1 MTAGEIKGE
10 TMNRFELLMAVTIV
24 EFSWQSPV
32 LAQSEPQLS
41 NGEPP
46 GALTEIVVTA
56 QKRSENLQVV
66 PIAITALSGAELASA
81 GVGSTTDLALVT
93 PGLTVVNIAGIVLP
107 HIRGIGTT
115 AYGAGLEN
123 SVSTY
128 IDGVYIASGSAS
140 LLSLNNVAQIE
151 VLKGPQGTLFGRN
164 ATGGLMQIITKD
176 PQSNFN
182 GEATLGYGN
191 FQTVQGNF
199 YVTGP
204 VVPTLDA
211 DLAVHA
217 STQGEGYGTNLFNG
231 KDVYRPD
238 RDIALRSKW
247 RWTPGEE
254 TDMTISVDYEE
265 LGGTQST
272 TFQNAPG
279 TLPIFGKPRP
289 TTAWDIDSDF
299 QPSDS
304 FKGGGA
310 GIRLVQYVGIGKIAS
325 ITAYR
330 RSQDFTA
337 FDADGLPVPIQTI
350 PVVRIDDQQFTQEL
364 QLSSQDTGRVE
375 WVAGAFFLH
384 GDSKYDPSEVILGGP
399 LISPVFPLDKI
410 YIYGDQT
417 TDAWAVYGQGTLTIT
432 DADRLTVGLRYSD
445 ERKRLTATE
454 PGELVGGIPIQ
465 LISPPI
471 DTSKT
476 FTRPTWRVA
485 FDHRFSSSVMGYLS
499 YNRGFKSGGFN
510 PGVPTDP
517 AYAPEVLTAY
527 ETGLKVDLLDHRLRL
542 NSAAYYY
549 DYKNIQVAH
558 YVLGQIGYYN
568 GAAAEVYGLDSD
580 LEAVVAPGLTLA
592 AGISLI
598 HDRFTNFPNAVI
610 DTQIPTGGVD
620 ITTGSANGNRLP
632 LTPNG
637 TFNLSADYRHLLADG
652 EAGINVS
659 YGHSSGY
666 FFQPDNRMEQPAFNL
681 VNAMVSWS
689 RQGERLKI
697 SLWGKNLTNEVIANA
712 LLPSAIGSLAAYRPP
727 RTFGVL
733 VGTKF

>member
-1 MTAGEIKGE
+1 M
-10 TMNRFELLMAVTIV
+10 MYRFELVMVVAIGV
-24 EFSWQSPV
+24 FSWQLPA
-32 LAQSEPQLS
+32 LGQNAQQSLSVEPT
-41 NGEPP
+41 P
-46 GALTEIVVTA
+46 ALTEIIVTA
-56 QKRSENLQVV
+56 QKRSENLEVV
-66 PIAITALSGAELASA
+66 PIAITALSGADLASA
-81 GVGSTTDLALVT
+81 GVGSTADLALVT

-128 IDGVYIASGSAS
+128 IDGVYLASGSGS

-182 GEATLGYGN
+182 GEASLGYGN
-191 FQTVQGNF
+191 FQTIQGNV

-204 VVPTLDA
+204 IAPTLDA

-217 STQGEGYGTNLFNG
+217 ATQGEGYGTNLFNG
-231 KDVYRPD
+231 KDVYRTD
-238 RDIALRSKW
+238 RDIAVRSKW
-247 RWTPGEE
+247 RWIPGED
-254 TDMTISVDYEE
+254 TAMTLSVDYAE
-265 LGGTQST
+265 LGGTQNS

-279 TLPIFGKPRP
+279 TLPIFGRP
-289 TTAWDIDSDF
+289 PPTSTWDIDSDF

-310 GIRLVQYVGIGKIAS
+310 SIRLVQNVGFGKITS

-350 PVVRIDDQQFTQEL
+350 PVVRIDDRQFTQEV
-364 QLSSQDTGRVE
+364 QLSSQDTGRIE

-384 GDSKYDPSEVILGGP
+384 ADSKYDPSEVILGGP
-399 LISPVFPLDKI
+399 LISPIFPLDKI
-410 YIYGDQT
+410 EIYGDQT
-417 TDAWAVYGQGTLTIT
+417 TDAWALYGQGTLSIT

-445 ERKRLTATE
+445 ERRRLTATE
-454 PGELVGGIPIQ
+454 PGELAGGIPIQ

-471 DTSKT
+471 DESKT

-485 FDHRFSSSVMGYLS
+485 FDHRFSSSVMGYVS

-510 PGVPTDP
+510 PGVPADP
-517 AYAPEVLTAY
+517 AYAPEILTAY

-580 LEAVVAPGLTLA
+580 FEVVVAPGLTLA

-637 TFNLSADYRHLLADG
+637 TFNLSADYRHPFAEG
-652 EAGINVS
+652 EVGINVS

-666 FFQPDNRMEQPAFNL
+666 FFQPDNLMEQPSFNL
-681 VNAMVSWS
+681 VNAMISWS
-689 RQGERLKI
+689 TQSERLKI
-697 SLWGKNLTNEVIANA
+697 SLWGKNLTDEVIANA

>member
-1 MTAGEIKGE
+1 MNKFTWAMTV
-10 TMNRFELLMAVTIV
+10 TMVG
-24 EFSWQSPV
+24 FSWQLPA
-32 LAQSEPQLS
+32 LAENEQQISS
-41 NGEPP
+41 GEPTQ
-46 GALTEIVVTA
+46 ALTEIIVTA
-56 QKRSENLQVV
+56 QRRSENLQVV
-66 PIAITALSGAELASA
+66 PIAITALSGADLASA
-81 GVGSTTDLALVT
+81 GIGSTADLALLT
-93 PGLTVVNIAGIVLP
+93 PGLTVVSIAGIVLP

-128 IDGVYIASGSAS
+128 IDGVYLVSGAAS

-164 ATGGLMQIITKD
+164 ATGGLMHIITKD

-182 GEATLGYGN
+182 GEASLGYGN
-191 FQTVQGNF
+191 YQTIQGDL

-204 VVPTLDA
+204 IAPTLDA
-211 DLAVHA
+211 DLAAHA
-217 STQGEGYGTNLFNG
+217 STQGKGYGTNLFNG
-231 KDVYRPD
+231 KDVYRTD

-247 RWTPGEE
+247 RWTPGED
-254 TDMTISVDYEE
+254 TAVTLSVDYEE
-265 LGGTQST
+265 LGGTQSS

-279 TLPIFGKPRP
+279 TLPIFGTPRA
-289 TTAWDIDSDF
+289 TSTWDIDSDF

-310 GIRLVQYVGIGKIAS
+310 SVRLVQNVGIGRITS

-330 RSQDFTA
+330 RSQDLVG

-350 PVVRIDDQQFTQEL
+350 PVVRIDDRQFTQEL
-364 QLSSQDTGRVE
+364 QLSSLDSGRIE
-375 WVAGAFFLH
+375 WVGGAFFLH

-399 LISPVFPLDKI
+399 LVNPVFPLDKI
-410 YIYGDQT
+410 DIYGEQT
-417 TDAWAVYGQGTLTIT
+417 TDSWAVYGQGTLTIT
-432 DADRLTVGLRYSD
+432 DADRLTVGLRYTD
-445 ERKRLTATE
+445 ERRRLTATE
-454 PGELVGGIPIQ
+454 PAELAGGIPLQ
-465 LISPPI
+465 LIDPPI
-471 DTSKT
+471 DNSKT

-485 FDHRFSSSVMGYLS
+485 FDHRFSSSVMAYVS

-510 PGVPTDP
+510 PGVPADP

-527 ETGLKVDLLDHRLRL
+527 ETGLKVDLLDHRLRF

-580 LEAVVAPGLTLA
+580 FEVVVAPGLTLA

-598 HDRFTNFPNAVI
+598 HDRFTDFPNAVI
-610 DTQIPTGGVD
+610 DTQIPTGGVA

-637 TFNLSADYRHLLADG
+637 TFNLSVDYRHPIAEG

-689 RQGERLKI
+689 TQGERLKV
-697 SLWGKNLTNEVIANA
+697 SLWGKNLTDEVVANA

>member
-1 MTAGEIKGE
+1 MNKFTGAMTV
-10 TMNRFELLMAVTIV
+10 VTIV
-24 EFSWQSPV
+24 GFSWQLPALGQIEQQPS
-32 LAQSEPQLS
+32 S
-41 NGEPP
+41 GEPAQ
-46 GALTEIVVTA
+46 ALTEIIVTA
-56 QKRSENLQVV
+56 QKRSENLEVV
-66 PIAITALSGAELASA
+66 PIAITALSGADLASA
-81 GVGSTTDLALVT
+81 GIGSTADLALVT
-93 PGLTVVNIAGIVLP
+93 PGLTVVSIAGIVLP

-128 IDGVYIASGSAS
+128 IDGVYLVSGAAS

-164 ATGGLMQIITKD
+164 ATGGLMHIITKD

-182 GEATLGYGN
+182 GEASFGYGN
-191 FQTVQGNF
+191 YQTIQGDL

-204 VVPTLDA
+204 IAPTLDA

-231 KDVYRPD
+231 KDVYRTD

-247 RWTPGEE
+247 RWTPGED
-254 TDMTISVDYEE
+254 TAMTLSVDYEE
-265 LGGTQST
+265 LAGTQSS

-279 TLPIFGKPRP
+279 TLPIFGTPRP
-289 TTAWDIDSDF
+289 TGTWDIDSDF

-310 GIRLVQYVGIGKIAS
+310 SLRLVQNLGIGRITS

-330 RSQDFTA
+330 RSQDFLG

-350 PVVRIDDQQFTQEL
+350 PVVRIDDRQFTQEL
-364 QLSSQDTGRVE
+364 QLSSLDSGRIE
-375 WVAGAFFLH
+375 WVGGAFFLH

-399 LISPVFPLDKI
+399 LINPVFPLDQI
-410 YIYGDQT
+410 DIYGDQT
-417 TDAWAVYGQGTLTIT
+417 TDSWAVYGQGTLAMT
-432 DADRLTVGLRYSD
+432 DADHLTVGLRYTH
-445 ERKRLTATE
+445 ERRRLTATE
-454 PGELVGGIPIQ
+454 PAELVGGIPIQ
-465 LISPPI
+465 LIDPPI
-471 DTSKT
+471 DNSKT

-485 FDHRFSSSVMGYLS
+485 FDHRFSSSVMGYVS

-510 PGVPTDP
+510 PGVPADP

-527 ETGLKVDLLDHRLRL
+527 ETGLKVDLLDHRLRF

-580 LEAVVAPGLTLA
+580 FEVVAAPGLTLA
-592 AGISLI
+592 AGLSLI
-598 HDRFTNFPNAVI
+598 HDRFIDFPNAVI
-610 DTQIPTGGVD
+610 DTQLPTGGVA
-620 ITTGSANGNRLP
+620 ITTGSANGNHLP
-632 LTPNG
+632 LTPTG
-637 TFNLSADYRHLLADG
+637 TFNLSVDYRHPFADG

-659 YGHSSGY
+659 YGHNSGY

-689 RQGERLKI
+689 TQGERLKV
-697 SLWGKNLTNEVIANA
+697 SLWGRNLTDEVVANA

>member
-1 MTAGEIKGE
+1 
-10 TMNRFELLMAVTIV
+10 MAITIG
-24 EFSWQSPV
+24 FLWQLP
-32 LAQSEPQLS
+32 AWGQNEQQSS
-41 NGEPP
+41 SGEPAP
-46 GALTEIVVTA
+46 ALMEIIVTA

-66 PIAITALSGAELASA
+66 PIAITAVSGADLTSA
-81 GVGSTTDLALVT
+81 GIGSTADLALVT
-93 PGLTVVNIAGIVLP
+93 PGLTVVNIAGVVLP

-123 SVSTY
+123 SVT
-128 IDGVYIASGSAS
+128 AS
-140 LLSLNNVAQIE
+140 LMSLNNVAQIE

-182 GEATLGYGN
+182 GEASLGYGN
-191 FQTVQGNF
+191 YQTVQGNV

-204 VVPTLDA
+204 VAPTLDA

-217 STQGEGYGTNLFNG
+217 STQGEGYGRNLFNG
-231 KDVYRPD
+231 KDVYRTD
-238 RDIALRSKW
+238 RDFALRSKW
-247 RWTPGEE
+247 RWTPGDS
-254 TDMTISVDYEE
+254 TALAFSVDYEE
-265 LGGTQST
+265 LAGSQSS

-279 TLPIFGKPRP
+279 TLPLFGTPRP
-289 TTAWDIDSDF
+289 TGTWDVDADLQS
-299 QPSDS
+299 SDS
-304 FKGGGA
+304 FKGGG
-310 GIRLVQYVGIGKIAS
+310 GSVRLEQNVGVGKLTS
-325 ITAYR
+325 ITAFR
-330 RSQDFTA
+330 RSESSVA
-337 FDADGLPVPIQTI
+337 FDADGLPVPIQSI
-350 PVVRIDDQQFTQEL
+350 PGVELKDRQFTEEI
-364 QLSSQDTGRVE
+364 QLSSLEKDRIE
-375 WVAGAFFLH
+375 WVGGAFFLH
-384 GDSKYDPSEVILGGP
+384 GDSKYDPSEVVLGGP

-410 YIYGDQT
+410 EIFGDQT
-417 TDAWAVYGQGTLTIT
+417 TDAWAVYGQGTLAIT

-445 ERKRLTATE
+445 ERKHLTATE
-454 PGELVGGIPIQ
+454 PAELVGGIPVQ
-465 LISPPI
+465 LIDPPI
-471 DTSKT
+471 DSSRT

-485 FDHRFSSSVMGYLS
+485 FDHRFSSSIMGYVS

-510 PGVPTDP
+510 PGVPADP
-517 AYAPEVLTAY
+517 AYAPEILTAY
-527 ETGLKVDLLDHRLRL
+527 ETGLKLDVLDHRLRL

-568 GAAAEVYGLDSD
+568 GAAAKVYGLDSD
-580 LEAVVAPGLTLA
+580 FEAVVAPGLTLT
-592 AGISLI
+592 AGVSLI

-637 TFNLSADYRHLLADG
+637 TFNLSADYRHPFADG

-659 YGHSSGY
+659 YGYSSGY
-666 FFQPDNRMEQPAFNL
+666 FFQPDNRMEQSAFNL
-681 VNAMVSWS
+681 VNAMVSWAT
-689 RQGERLKI
+689 QQERLKV
-697 SLWGKNLTNEVIANA
+697 SLWGKNLTNEVVANA

-733 VGTKF
+733 IGTKF

>member
-1 MTAGEIKGE
+1 
-10 TMNRFELLMAVTIV
+10 MNKFALALAVTIG
-24 EFSWQSPV
+24 FLWQLPA
-32 LAQSEPQLS
+32 LAENEQQISS
-41 NGEPP
+41 GEPTQ
-46 GALTEIVVTA
+46 ALMEIIVTA

-66 PIAITALSGAELASA
+66 PIAITAVSGADLTSA
-81 GVGSTTDLALVT
+81 GIGSTADLALVT
-93 PGLTVVNIAGIVLP
+93 PGLTVVNIAGVVLP

-128 IDGVYIASGSAS
+128 IDGVYLVSGTAS
-140 LLSLNNVAQIE
+140 LMSLNNVAQIE

-182 GEATLGYGN
+182 GEASLGYGN
-191 FQTVQGNF
+191 YQTIQGNV

-204 VVPTLDA
+204 VASSLDA

-217 STQGEGYGTNLFNG
+217 STQGEGYGRNLFNG
-231 KDVYRPD
+231 KDVYRTD
-238 RDIALRSKW
+238 RDFALRSKW
-247 RWTPGEE
+247 RWTPGDS
-254 TDMTISVDYEE
+254 TALTFSVDFEE
-265 LGGTQST
+265 LAGSQSS

-279 TLPIFGKPRP
+279 TLPLFGTPRR
-289 TTAWDIDSDF
+289 TGTWDVDADL

-304 FKGGGA
+304 FKGGG
-310 GIRLVQYVGIGKIAS
+310 GSVRLEQNVGIGKLTS
-325 ITAYR
+325 ITAFR
-330 RSQDFTA
+330 RSESSVA
-337 FDADGLPVPIQTI
+337 FDADGLPVPIQSI
-350 PVVRIDDQQFTQEL
+350 PGVDLKDRQFTEEI
-364 QLSSQDTGRVE
+364 QLSSLEKDRIE
-375 WVAGAFFLH
+375 WVGGAFFLH
-384 GDSKYDPSEVILGGP
+384 GDSKYDPSEVVLGGP

-410 YIYGDQT
+410 EIFGDQT
-417 TDAWAVYGQGTLTIT
+417 TDAWAVYGQGTLAIT

-454 PGELVGGIPIQ
+454 PAELVGGIPIQ
-465 LISPPI
+465 LIDPPI
-471 DTSKT
+471 DDSRT

-485 FDHRFSSSVMGYLS
+485 YDHRFSSSIMGYVS

-510 PGVPTDP
+510 PGVPADP
-517 AYAPEVLTAY
+517 AYAPEILTAY
-527 ETGLKVDLLDHRLRL
+527 ETGLKLDVLDHRLRF

-580 LEAVVAPGLTLA
+580 FEVVVAPGLTLA
-592 AGISLI
+592 AGVCLI

-620 ITTGSANGNRLP
+620 ITTGSANGNHLP

-637 TFNLSADYRHLLADG
+637 TFNLSADYRHPVADG
-652 EAGINVS
+652 EAGFNVT

-689 RQGERLKI
+689 TQGERLKI
-697 SLWGKNLTNEVIANA
+697 SLWGKNLTDEVVANA

>member
-1 MTAGEIKGE
+1 MSKFALVLT
-10 TMNRFELLMAVTIV
+10 VTIV
-24 EFSWQSPV
+24 GFSWQLPALGQNGQQSSS
-32 LAQSEPQLS
+32 SEPT
-41 NGEPP
+41 P
-46 GALTEIVVTA
+46 ALTEIIVTA
-56 QKRSENLQVV
+56 QKRSENLEVV
-66 PIAITALSGAELASA
+66 PIAITALSGADLASA
-81 GVGSTTDLALVT
+81 GVGSTADLALVA

-128 IDGVYIASGSAS
+128 VDGVYLASGAAS
-140 LLSLNNVAQIE
+140 LLSLNNVAQVE

-182 GEATLGYGN
+182 GEASLGYGN
-191 FQTVQGNF
+191 YQTIQGNL

-204 VVPTLDA
+204 VASALDA

-217 STQGEGYGTNLFNG
+217 STQDKGYGTNLFNG
-231 KDVYRPD
+231 KDVYRTD
-238 RDIALRSKW
+238 RDFALRSKW
-247 RWTPGEE
+247 RWTPGED
-254 TDMTISVDYEE
+254 TAMTLSVDYEQ
-265 LGGTQST
+265 LGGTQNS

-279 TLPIFGKPRP
+279 TLPIFGTPRP
-289 TTAWDIDSDF
+289 TSTFDIDSDF

-310 GIRLVQYVGIGKIAS
+310 SIHLTQNAGIGKITS

-337 FDADGLPVPIQTI
+337 FDADGLAVPIQTI
-350 PVVRIDDQQFTQEL
+350 PVVRIDDRQFTQEL
-364 QLSSQDTGRVE
+364 QLSSQDTGRIE

-384 GDSKYDPSEVILGGP
+384 GDSKYDPSEVVLGGP
-399 LISPVFPLDKI
+399 LINPLFPLDKI

-417 TDAWAVYGQGTLTIT
+417 TDSWAAYGQGTLTIT
-432 DADRLTVGLRYSD
+432 DADRLTVGLRYTE
-445 ERKRLTATE
+445 ERRRLTATE
-454 PGELVGGIPIQ
+454 PGELLGGVPIQ
-465 LISPPI
+465 LINPPI
-471 DTSKT
+471 DSSKK

-510 PGVPTDP
+510 PGVPADP

-527 ETGLKVDLLDHRLRL
+527 EAGFKVDLLDHRLRF

-549 DYKNIQVAH
+549 DYKNIQVGH

-580 LEAVVAPGLTLA
+580 FEAVVAPGLTVA
-592 AGISLI
+592 AGVSLI
-598 HDRFTNFPNAVI
+598 HDRFTDFPNAVI

-632 LTPNG
+632 LTPDG
-637 TFNLSADYRHLLADG
+637 TFNLSVDYRHAIADG
-652 EAGINVS
+652 EAGFNVT

-681 VNAMVSWS
+681 VNATLSWS
-689 RQGERLKI
+689 TPGERLKV
-697 SLWGKNLTNEVIANA
+697 SLWGKNLTNEVVANA

-733 VGTKF
+733 IGTKF